1 MEIGSAHALDFSCWL
16 SVVSLVVLK
25 VIKVI
30 KVLKVMKFGRAAPLI
45 IDPNKARPEAE
56 TKGTITG
63 DGYPDLRQSI
73 GELSP

>member
-1 MEIGSAHALDFSCWL
+1 
-16 SVVSLVVLK
+16 
-25 VIKVI
+25 
-30 KVLKVMKFGRAAPLI
+30 MKFGRAAPLI